1 MPLDPSLFFR
11 GAELQMANDQMN
23 RQTMDKFF
31 TALAQSR
38 QNQMPDIEK
47 EAMAGLYTIEA
58 GSVPT
63 PKQQASLKVWQ
74 KLRQSEQMFDPATQ
88 SVIPKYNM
96 SVFGVVPG
104 ELPTPD
110 NYQPSFVPLQG
121 APVASNNPAMNMD
134 TGVNKP
140 VVDDLGLV
148 NGGMMPPLG
157 DNYAEVAGMTQ
168 DQRDMARGAL
178 PMPNNPRQA
187 QTVFEAQ
194 ADIAKKQAEAG
205 MEVEKARQLE
215 GVKKEAVAPKVKSG
229 ITNLASSIS
238 ELNKTIDKA
247 INDTDYLTAG
257 FMGQKTQDI
266 GGTPAANLKATLTTI
281 GADSALSKLQEIR
294 DASPTG
300 GALGAITERELDLLR
315 DSAAALAQS
324 QSPDQLRENLR
335 NYKRIRNEAL
345 NRVMAAYKE
354 QYGEDIGAAMPAEPK
369 RRRFNPATG
378 QIE

>member
-31 TALAQSR
+31 TTLAQSR
-38 QNQMPDIEK
+38 QAQMPDIEK

-58 GSVPT
+58 GGVPT

-104 ELPTPD
+104 ELPTQQG
-110 NYQPSFVPLQG
+110 YSPSFSPENL
-121 APVASNNPAMNMD
+121 SPAMTMQ
-134 TGVNKP
+134 TGQNKP
-140 VVDDLGLV
+140 VVNDLGGEL
-148 NGGMMPPLG
+148 MLPPG
-157 DNYAEVAGMTQ
+157 DNYPEVSQLTQ
-168 DQRDMARGAL
+168 GQRDAARGV
-178 PMPNNPRQA
+178 PMPTNRRQA
-187 QTVFEAQ
+187 QTAYEANV
-194 ADIAKKQAEAG
+194 DIAKQAAIEQNKKNIEKQAIE
-205 MEVEKARQLE
+205 
-215 GVKKEAVAPKVKSG
+215 PKVKSG
-229 ITNLASSIS
+229 IANLASSIG

-247 INDTDYLTAG
+247 IAGTDYLTSG
-257 FMGQKTQDI
+257 FIGQKTQKI
-266 GGTPAANLKATLTTI
+266 GGTPAADLKATLTTI

-315 DSAAALAQS
+315 DSAAALAQT
-324 QSPDQLRENLR
+324 QSPEQLRENLR

-345 NRVMAAYKE
+345 SRVMAAYKE
-354 QYGEDIGAAMPAEPK
+354 QYGEEINAEIPAESK
-369 RRRFNPATG
+369 RRRFNPDTG